1 MTKELLS
8 IDNLLLAFF
17 CVVIGLGHGLMLT
30 QGGFFERIG
39 SLSFG
44 IIMAAST
51 STYYAL
57 GLSVRHRH
65 QRERMQKQKN
75 LFAS

>member
-8 IDNLLLAFF
+8 IGNLLLAFF
-17 CVVIGLGHGLMLT
+17 CVVIGFGHGLMLT

-57 GLSVRHRH
+57 GLSIRHRH
-65 QRERMQKQKN
+65 QRERREQKN
-75 LFAS
+75 LLAS